1 MATRLC
7 VILTLTLSESVC
19 ALHHQD
25 RALRA
30 ATIIFLALETLF
42 VLVASVLGAVD
53 FDAAFEIASVHE
65 SGLDMSAQLVPEHGI
80 PLTVRIYIASWCVF
94 VSLPLPQ

>member
-1 MATRLC
+1 MAIRLC
-7 VILTLTLSESVC
+7 VVLTVILSESVC

-30 ATIIFLALETLF
+30 ATIILLVLETLF

-53 FDAAFEIASVHE
+53 FDAALKLASAHE
-65 SGLDMSAQLVPEHGI
+65 SGLDMSAHLVLEHGI
-80 PLTVRIYIASWCVF
+80 PLTVRIYIASW
-94 VSLPLPQ
+94 